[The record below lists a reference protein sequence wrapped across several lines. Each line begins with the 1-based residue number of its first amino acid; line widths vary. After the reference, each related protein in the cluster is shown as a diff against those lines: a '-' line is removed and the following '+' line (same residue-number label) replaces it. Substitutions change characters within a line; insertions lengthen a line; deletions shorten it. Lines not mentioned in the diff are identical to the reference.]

1 MFEASFD
8 LCVDILHFFNAVVLF
23 VKITLC
29 SIIDFYVLLKSHC
42 LVIVLNFLHRQPNHL
57 YKDGFFFS
65 FGFVCVCFCSFCFC
79 FWSDMLV
86 GTSSTVFSGSGEQ
99 EPYFLFY
106 CLDTVIFNKWLGVL

>member
-57 YKDGFFFS
+57 YKDGFFF
-65 FGFVCVCFCSFCFC
+65 FLWVCLC
-79 FWSDMLV
+79 L
-86 GTSSTVFSGSGEQ
+86 
-99 EPYFLFY
+99 FLFILFLFLVRY
-106 CLDTVIFNKWLGVL
+106 VGWDLQYGVQWKW